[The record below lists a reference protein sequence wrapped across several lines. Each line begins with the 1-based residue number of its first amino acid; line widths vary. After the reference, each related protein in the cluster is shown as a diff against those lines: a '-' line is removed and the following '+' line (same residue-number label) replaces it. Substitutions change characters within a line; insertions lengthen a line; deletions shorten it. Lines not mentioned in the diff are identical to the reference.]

1 MLFQYTSMTI
11 VNILR
16 DGTVQPA
23 LRYDKLMVRILNGN
37 MQIGRFDA
45 MRYLN
50 GNEEYIVEPE
60 NALELKNELIRQINE
75 EMPELF
81 NRRYV
86 THVLCPKNIAEKIR
100 WWSAEPSVNDM
111 LNNNLNYQQQGL

>member
-1 MLFQYTSMTI
+1 MTI

-23 LRYDKLMVRILNGN
+23 LRHDKLMLRILNGN

-45 MRYLN
+45 FRYVN

-100 WWSAEPSVNDM
+100 WWSTEPSVNNM
-111 LNNNLNYQQQGL
+111 VNNSMNYQQ